1 MGDNIM
7 KKNISE
13 KELATISGGK
23 SRMLMASMTSKGII
37 RNVIRW
43 IKH

>member
-1 MGDNIM
+1 M

-13 KELATISGGK
+13 KELSTISGGK
-23 SRMLMASMTSKGII
+23 ARMLMGAMTSKGII
-37 RNVIRW
+37 RNVIKW